1 MNDKNVR
8 LVFNSALKNIMSC
21 NESFDQGVLRIAYH
35 GENRNGSYIS
45 KEVFEKCLPS
55 MYNVPVVANYM
66 RDDDMIGGHDIEIV
80 RKDRLP
86 KMVNITHPVGVV
98 PESATNWWELVT
110 EEDGSVH
117 EYLCTD
123 VLLWKRQEAYEKI
136 ISDGIVYESM
146 EIKVKEDHLDNGVY
160 VIDDFEFLA
169 FCLLGN
175 CEPCFES
182 ASLATFSSDAFT
194 TELYAMLEE
203 VPMATRN
210 YLEGVTNKLV
220 NKKLKLVEKYGLTLD
235 DLDFELAAYPESE
248 VEDKLAAIRARLG
261 TAQIDEEDPVVTP
274 PEEEEP
280 DTPTPPTPD
289 NPTEESPTEPSTNPD
304 TDPGTDV
311 SQDSGQDD
319 NQNDV
324 EEHSLEE
331 DQVDHAKDDS
341 DDEEDKKPQDNDDE
355 FACGEDEKK
364 TSNTISEEDFALL
377 KRELEELRE
386 FKNQILSEKKAE
398 LFSMFSDLES
408 NEDFK
413 NLKNDADKYD
423 LTAIEEK
430 CFAIRGRTATFSM
443 NQTYKKAPV
452 LPVLDHEPTYEPYG
466 GVVKKYL
473 HNK

>member
-66 RDDDMIGGHDIEIV
+66 RDDDMIGGHDIEVV
-80 RKDRLP
+80 RKDKFP

-98 PESATNWWELVT
+98 PESASNWWELVT
-110 EEDGSVH
+110 EEDGAIH
-117 EYLCTD
+117 EYLCAD

-136 ISDGIVYESM
+136 VSDGIVYESM

-194 TELYAMLEE
+194 SELYAMLEE

-235 DLDFELAAYPESE
+235 DLDFELAAYTIGE
-248 VEDKLAAIRARLG
+248 VEDKLAAIRERLG
-261 TAQIDEEDPVVTP
+261 VSQIDEEDPVVTP
-274 PEEEEP
+274 PEEENP
-280 DTPTPPTPD
+280 DTPAPPSSNTPAEE
-289 NPTEESPTEPSTNPD
+289 NPTE
-304 TDPGTDV
+304 PGTGPDADE
-311 SQDSGQDD
+311 SQNSGQDD
-319 NQNDV
+319 NQEDV

-331 DQVDHAKDDS
+331 DRTGHAKDDPE
-341 DDEEDKKPQDNDDE
+341 DEEDKEPQDNDDE

-364 TSNTISEEDFALL
+364 TSCAISEEDFALL
-377 KRELEELRE
+377 KKELKELRE

-413 NLKNDADKYD
+413 DLKNNADKYD

-452 LPVLDHEPTYEPYG
+452 LAVLDHEPTYEPYG

>member
-80 RKDRLP
+80 RKDKFP

-98 PESATNWWELVT
+98 PESASNWWELVT
-110 EEDGSVH
+110 EEDGVIH

-194 TELYAMLEE
+194 SELYAMLEE

-235 DLDFELAAYPESE
+235 DLDFELAAYTIDEI
-248 VEDKLAAIRARLG
+248 EDKLAAIRERLG
-261 TAQIDEEDPVVTP
+261 VSQIDEEDPVVTP
-274 PEEEEP
+274 PEEENP
-280 DTPTPPTPD
+280 DTPAPPSSNTPAEE
-289 NPTEESPTEPSTNPD
+289 NPTE
-304 TDPGTDV
+304 PGTGPDADE
-311 SQDSGQDD
+311 SQNSGQGD
-319 NQNDV
+319 NQEDV

-331 DQVDHAKDDS
+331 DRTGRAKDDPE
-341 DDEEDKKPQDNDDE
+341 DEEDKKPQDNDDE

-364 TSNTISEEDFALL
+364 TSCAISEEDFALL
-377 KRELEELRE
+377 KKELKELRE

-413 NLKNDADKYD
+413 SLKNDADKYD

>member
-80 RKDRLP
+80 RKDNFP

-98 PESATNWWELVT
+98 PESASNWWELVT
-110 EEDGSVH
+110 EEDGAIH

-136 ISDGIVYESM
+136 VSDGIVYESM
-146 EIKVKEDHLDNGVY
+146 EIKVKEDHLDNGMY

-194 TELYAMLEE
+194 SELYAMLEE

-235 DLDFELAAYPESE
+235 DLDFELAAYTIDE
-248 VEDKLAAIRARLG
+248 VEDKLAAIRERLG
-261 TAQIDEEDPVVTP
+261 VSQIDEEDPVVTP
-274 PEEEEP
+274 PEEE
-280 DTPTPPTPD
+280 
-289 NPTEESPTEPSTNPD
+289 NPTE
-304 TDPGTDV
+304 PGTDPDANPGTDE

-319 NQNDV
+319 NQEDV

-331 DQVDHAKDDS
+331 DRTGHAKDDPE
-341 DDEEDKKPQDNDDE
+341 DEEDKKPQDNDDE

-364 TSNTISEEDFALL
+364 TSCAISEEDLALL
-377 KRELEELRE
+377 KKELKELRE

-413 NLKNDADKYD
+413 SLKNDADKYD

>member
-8 LVFNSALKNIMSC
+8 LVFNSALKDIMSC

-45 KEVFEKCLPS
+45 KEVFEKCLSS

-80 RKDRLP
+80 RKDKFP

-98 PESATNWWELVT
+98 PESASNWWELVT
-110 EEDGSVH
+110 EEDGTIH

-136 ISDGIVYESM
+136 VSDGIVYESM

-169 FCLLGN
+169 FCLVGN

-194 TELYAMLEE
+194 SELYAMLEE

-235 DLDFELAAYPESE
+235 DLDFELAAYTIDE
-248 VEDKLAAIRARLG
+248 VEDKLAAIRERLG
-261 TAQIDEEDPVVTP
+261 VSQIDEEDPVVTP
-274 PEEEEP
+274 PEEE
-280 DTPTPPTPD
+280 
-289 NPTEESPTEPSTNPD
+289 NPTE
-304 TDPGTDV
+304 PGTDPDANPGTDE
-311 SQDSGQDD
+311 SQDSGQDN
-319 NQNDV
+319 NQEDV

-331 DQVDHAKDDS
+331 DRTGHAKDDPE
-341 DDEEDKKPQDNDDE
+341 DEEDKKPQDNDDE

-364 TSNTISEEDFALL
+364 TSCAISEEDFALL
-377 KRELEELRE
+377 KKELKELRE

-413 NLKNDADKYD
+413 DLKNNADKYD

>member
-21 NESFDQGVLRIAYH
+21 NESFDQGVLRVAYH

-80 RKDRLP
+80 RKDNFP

-98 PESATNWWELVT
+98 PESASNWWELVT
-110 EEDGSVH
+110 EEDGAIH

-123 VLLWKRQEAYEKI
+123 ILLWKRQEAYEKI
-136 ISDGIVYESM
+136 VSDGIVYESM

-194 TELYAMLEE
+194 SELYAMLEE

-235 DLDFELAAYPESE
+235 DLDFELAAYTIDE
-248 VEDKLAAIRARLG
+248 VEDKLAAIRERLG
-261 TAQIDEEDPVVTP
+261 VSQIDEEDPVVTP
-274 PEEEEP
+274 PEEE
-280 DTPTPPTPD
+280 
-289 NPTEESPTEPSTNPD
+289 NPTE
-304 TDPGTDV
+304 PGTDPDANPGTDE
-311 SQDSGQDD
+311 SQDSGQDN
-319 NQNDV
+319 NQEDV

-331 DQVDHAKDDS
+331 DRTGHAKDDP
-341 DDEEDKKPQDNDDE
+341 EDKEYKKPQDNDDE

-364 TSNTISEEDFALL
+364 TSCAISEEDFALL
-377 KRELEELRE
+377 KKELKELRE

-413 NLKNDADKYD
+413 DLKNNADKYD

-430 CFAIRGRTATFSM
+430 CFAIRGRTVTFSM

>member
-1 MNDKNVR
+1 M
-8 LVFNSALKNIMSC
+8 
-21 NESFDQGVLRIAYH
+21 
-35 GENRNGSYIS
+35 
-45 KEVFEKCLPS
+45 
-55 MYNVPVVANYM
+55 
-66 RDDDMIGGHDIEIV
+66 
-80 RKDRLP
+80 
-86 KMVNITHPVGVV
+86 
-98 PESATNWWELVT
+98 
-110 EEDGSVH
+110 
-117 EYLCTD
+117 CTD

-136 ISDGIVYESM
+136 VSDGIVYESM
-146 EIKVKEDHLDNGVY
+146 EIKVKEDHLDNGMY

-194 TELYAMLEE
+194 SELYAMLEE

-235 DLDFELAAYPESE
+235 DLDFELAAYTIDE
-248 VEDKLAAIRARLG
+248 VEDKLAAIRERLG
-261 TAQIDEEDPVVTP
+261 VSQIDEEDPVVTP
-274 PEEEEP
+274 PEEE
-280 DTPTPPTPD
+280 
-289 NPTEESPTEPSTNPD
+289 NPTE
-304 TDPGTDV
+304 PGTDPDANPGTDE
-311 SQDSGQDD
+311 SQDSGQDN
-319 NQNDV
+319 NQEDV

-331 DQVDHAKDDS
+331 DRTGHAKDDPE
-341 DDEEDKKPQDNDDE
+341 DEEDKKPQDNDDE

-364 TSNTISEEDFALL
+364 TSCAISEEDFALL
-377 KRELEELRE
+377 KKELKELRE

-413 NLKNDADKYD
+413 DLKNNADKYD

>member
-1 MNDKNVR
+1 MNDKNIR
-8 LVFNSALKNIMSC
+8 LVFSSALNNVMSC
-21 NESFDQGVLRIAYH
+21 NESFDQGILRIAYH

-45 KEVFEKCLPS
+45 KEVFEKCIPS

-66 RDDDMIGGHDIEIV
+66 RDDDIIGGHDIEII
-80 RKDRLP
+80 RKDKLP
-86 KMVNITHPVGVV
+86 KMVNITHPVGVI

-110 EEDGSVH
+110 EEDGTVH

-136 ISDGIVYESM
+136 VSDGIVYESM
-146 EIKVKEDHLDNGVY
+146 EIRVKEDHLENGVY
-160 VIDDFEFLA
+160 IIDDFEFLA

-182 ASLATFSSDAFT
+182 AALSTFSSNAFI

-210 YLEGVTNKLV
+210 YLEGVTNKLF

-235 DLDFELAAYPESE
+235 DLDFELAAYTVTEL
-248 VEDKLAAIRARLG
+248 EDKLAAIKARLG
-261 TAQIDEEDPVVTP
+261 LPQIDEEDSDETP
-274 PEEEEP
+274 AEEEP
-280 DTPTPPTPD
+280 Q
-289 NPTEESPTEPSTNPD
+289 EV
-304 TDPGTDV
+304 V
-311 SQDSGQDD
+311 SDE
-319 NQNDV
+319 NQPDV

-331 DQVDHAKDDS
+331 TQADHAKNESEDEDEAEKKSS
-341 DDEEDKKPQDNDDE
+341 DEDDE
-355 FACGEDEKK
+355 FACDEDEKK
-364 TSNTISEEDFALL
+364 MSNIISEEEFALL
-377 KRELEELRE
+377 KKELEELRE

-423 LTAIEEK
+423 LAAIEEK

>member
-80 RKDRLP
+80 RKDNFP

-98 PESATNWWELVT
+98 PESASNWWELVT
-110 EEDGSVH
+110 EEDGAIH

-136 ISDGIVYESM
+136 VSDGIVYESM
-146 EIKVKEDHLDNGVY
+146 EIKVKEDHLDNGMY

-194 TELYAMLEE
+194 SELYAMLEE

-235 DLDFELAAYPESE
+235 DLDFELAAYTIDE
-248 VEDKLAAIRARLG
+248 VEDKLAAIRERLG
-261 TAQIDEEDPVVTP
+261 VSQIDEEDPVVTP
-274 PEEEEP
+274 PEEE
-280 DTPTPPTPD
+280 
-289 NPTEESPTEPSTNPD
+289 NPTE
-304 TDPGTDV
+304 PGTDPDANPGTDE
-311 SQDSGQDD
+311 SQDSGQDN
-319 NQNDV
+319 NQEDV

-331 DQVDHAKDDS
+331 DRTGHAKDDPE
-341 DDEEDKKPQDNDDE
+341 DEEDKKPQDNDDE

-364 TSNTISEEDFALL
+364 TSCAISEEDLALL
-377 KRELEELRE
+377 KKELKELRE

-413 NLKNDADKYD
+413 SLKNDADKYD

>member
-80 RKDRLP
+80 RKDNFP

-98 PESATNWWELVT
+98 PESASNWWELVT
-110 EEDGSVH
+110 EEDGAIH

-136 ISDGIVYESM
+136 VSDGIVYESM
-146 EIKVKEDHLDNGVY
+146 EIKVKEDHLDNGMY

-194 TELYAMLEE
+194 SELYAMLEE

-235 DLDFELAAYPESE
+235 DLDFELAAYTIDE
-248 VEDKLAAIRARLG
+248 VEDKLAAIRERLG
-261 TAQIDEEDPVVTP
+261 VPQIDEEDPVVTP
-274 PEEEEP
+274 PEEE
-280 DTPTPPTPD
+280 
-289 NPTEESPTEPSTNPD
+289 NPTE
-304 TDPGTDV
+304 PGTDPDANPGTDE
-311 SQDSGQDD
+311 SQDSGQDN
-319 NQNDV
+319 NQEDV

-331 DQVDHAKDDS
+331 DRTGHAKDDPE
-341 DDEEDKKPQDNDDE
+341 DEEDKKPQDNDDE

-364 TSNTISEEDFALL
+364 TSCDISEEDFALL
-377 KRELEELRE
+377 KKELKELRE

-413 NLKNDADKYD
+413 DLKNNADKYD

>member
-80 RKDRLP
+80 RKDNFP

-98 PESATNWWELVT
+98 PESASNWWELVT
-110 EEDGSVH
+110 EEDGAIH

-136 ISDGIVYESM
+136 VSDGIVYESM

-194 TELYAMLEE
+194 SELYAMLEE

-235 DLDFELAAYPESE
+235 DLDFELAAYTIDE
-248 VEDKLAAIRARLG
+248 VEDKLAAIRERLG
-261 TAQIDEEDPVVTP
+261 VSQIDEEDPVVTP
-274 PEEEEP
+274 PEEE
-280 DTPTPPTPD
+280 
-289 NPTEESPTEPSTNPD
+289 NPTEHGTDPD
-304 TDPGTDV
+304 ANPGTDE
-311 SQDSGQDD
+311 SQDSGQDN
-319 NQNDV
+319 NQEDV

-331 DQVDHAKDDS
+331 DQTGHAKDDPE
-341 DDEEDKKPQDNDDE
+341 DEEDKKPQDNDDE
-355 FACGEDEKK
+355 FACGDDEKK
-364 TSNTISEEDFALL
+364 TSCAISEEDFALL
-377 KRELEELRE
+377 KKELKELRE

-413 NLKNDADKYD
+413 DLKNNADKYD

>member
-66 RDDDMIGGHDIEIV
+66 RDDDMIGGHDTEIV
-80 RKDRLP
+80 RKNRLP
-86 KMVNITHPVGVV
+86 KMVNITHPVGVI

-136 ISDGIVYESM
+136 VSDGIVYESM

-182 ASLATFSSDAFT
+182 ASLTTFSSDAFT

-261 TAQIDEEDPVVTP
+261 MPQIDEEDPVATP

-280 DTPTPPTPD
+280 DTPTPPTPE
-289 NPTEESPTEPSTNPD
+289 NPTEENPTEPGTDPD
-304 TDPGTDV
+304 TDPDTDE

-319 NQNDV
+319 NQEDV

-341 DDEEDKKPQDNDDE
+341 EDEEDKKPHDNDDE

-364 TSNTISEEDFALL
+364 ASNSISEEDFALL

-398 LFSMFSDLES
+398 LFNMFSDLES

-423 LTAIEEK
+423 LAAIEEK

-452 LPVLDHEPTYEPYG
+452 LPVLDHDPTYEPYG

>member
-80 RKDRLP
+80 RKDKFP

-98 PESATNWWELVT
+98 PESASNWWELVT
-110 EEDGSVH
+110 EEDGVIH

-194 TELYAMLEE
+194 SELYAMLEE

-235 DLDFELAAYPESE
+235 DLDFELAAYTIDE
-248 VEDKLAAIRARLG
+248 VEDKLAAIRERLG
-261 TAQIDEEDPVVTP
+261 VSQIDEEDPVVTP
-274 PEEEEP
+274 PEEENP
-280 DTPTPPTPD
+280 DTPAPPSSNTPAEE
-289 NPTEESPTEPSTNPD
+289 NPTE
-304 TDPGTDV
+304 PGTGPDADE
-311 SQDSGQDD
+311 SQNSGQGD
-319 NQNDV
+319 NQEDV

-331 DQVDHAKDDS
+331 DRTGRAKDDPE
-341 DDEEDKKPQDNDDE
+341 DEEDKKPQDNDDE

-364 TSNTISEEDFALL
+364 TSCAISEEDLALL
-377 KRELEELRE
+377 KKELKELRE

-413 NLKNDADKYD
+413 DLKNNADKYD

>member
-80 RKDRLP
+80 RKDKFP

-98 PESATNWWELVT
+98 PESASNWWELVT
-110 EEDGSVH
+110 EEDGVIH

-194 TELYAMLEE
+194 SELYAMLEE

-235 DLDFELAAYPESE
+235 DLDFELAAYTIDE
-248 VEDKLAAIRARLG
+248 VEDKLAAIRERLG
-261 TAQIDEEDPVVTP
+261 VSQIDEEDPVVTP
-274 PEEEEP
+274 PEEENP
-280 DTPTPPTPD
+280 DTPAPPSSNTPAEE
-289 NPTEESPTEPSTNPD
+289 NPTE
-304 TDPGTDV
+304 PGTGPDADEF
-311 SQDSGQDD
+311 QNSGQGD
-319 NQNDV
+319 NQEDV

-331 DQVDHAKDDS
+331 DRTGRAKDDPE
-341 DDEEDKKPQDNDDE
+341 DEEDKKPQDNDDE

-364 TSNTISEEDFALL
+364 TSCAISEEDLALL
-377 KRELEELRE
+377 KKELKELRE

-413 NLKNDADKYD
+413 SLKNDADKYD

>member
-1 MNDKNVR
+1 MNDKNIR
-8 LVFNSALKNIMSC
+8 LVFNSALKNVMAC

-66 RDDDMIGGHDIEIV
+66 RDEDIIGGHDIEIV
-80 RKDRLP
+80 RKDKLP
-86 KMVNITHPVGVV
+86 KMVNITHPIGVV

-117 EYLCTD
+117 EYLCAD
-123 VLLWKRQEAYEKI
+123 ILLWKRQEAYEKI
-136 ISDGIVYESM
+136 IKDGIVYESM

-182 ASLATFSSDAFT
+182 AALTMFSTDSFT

-235 DLDFELAAYPESE
+235 DLDFELAAYSINE
-248 VEDKLAAIRARLG
+248 VEDKLAAIKQRLG
-261 TAQIDEEDPVVTP
+261 LAQVDEEEPASTQPEEKDPAEEDPT
-274 PEEEEP
+274 EENPSE
-280 DTPTPPTPD
+280 DTPTDD
-289 NPTEESPTEPSTNPD
+289 NPPAEETENQEQSEPES
-304 TDPGTDV
+304 
-311 SQDSGQDD
+311 
-319 NQNDV
+319 DV
-324 EEHSLEE
+324 EEHALDE
-331 DQVDHAKDDS
+331 DKKSEDDADKKS
-341 DDEEDKKPQDNDDE
+341 PDDEEFDCGDGEDKKSHN
-355 FACGEDEKK
+355 
-364 TSNTISEEDFALL
+364 ISEEDFALL
-377 KRELEELRE
+377 KAEIEELRK

-398 LFSMFSDLES
+398 LFSQFADLES

-413 NLKNDADKYD
+413 KLKNDADKFD
-423 LTAIEEK
+423 LEALEEK

-452 LPVLDHEPTYEPYG
+452 LPVLDRDSAYEPYG
-466 GVVKKYL
+466 GALKKYL
-473 HNK
+473 R